1 MMLSIGAWFS
11 QNWMIIVLIVLAV
24 AFLVPTYL
32 RSKKE
37 ANAREELTNSIKKG
51 TKIVTTAGVYGV
63 VDSIENTTD
72 GKVVTILTG
81 SSKNPSTMSIHINA
95 IMGID
100 NKSIVVE
107 QAETIATDSSKDV
120 VVEKEQPESDKQEKV
135 EDTSKKVQTKK
146 KSSTTKKTK

>member
-107 QAETIATDSSKDV
+107 QAETITTDSSKDV